1 MKFNHEAES
10 LTEALGIKLTDVELT
25 NLTFSAITSWLDKPD
40 GGTKSELAEEI
51 HKALPYDVILLLAT
65 REIHNTLSESLNES
79 SPIERLLETLERV
92 IRKSDDRISSN

>member
-1 MKFNHEAES
+1 MKFNHEADS
-10 LTEALGIKLTDVELT
+10 MLEALGIQMTEEQMAEATIK
-25 NLTFSAITSWLDKPD
+25 AISNWLEKPD

-65 REIHNTLSESLNES
+65 RDIHGTLKESVGES
-79 SPIERLLETLERV
+79 NPIDRLLETLERV